1 MTIECF
7 PIHTSYRCCGT
18 SNGTGRREL
27 SGEEKK
33 KRITRCAFQL
43 SDVLRNSPH
52 SRSKHDIHNLVAPPT
67 SFWARLSPIDSV
79 RSSTRSQRYRRT
91 VQEREISFAESIGWY

>member
-7 PIHTSYRCCGT
+7 PIHTSHRCCGT

-33 KRITRCAFQL
+33 KKKRITRCAFQL
-43 SDVLRNSPH
+43 SDVLRNSLH
-52 SRSKHDIHNLVAPPT
+52 SRSKHDIHNLNG
-67 SFWARLSPIDSV
+67 SSHLFLGSPIAY
-79 RSSTRSQRYRRT
+79 RQR
-91 VQEREISFAESIGWY
+91 QELY